1 MQYNDNGGLLMLLGF
16 KGHRNIIIIQNFML
30 NGEVA

>member
-16 KGHRNIIIIQNFML
+16 KGYRNIIIIQNFML